1 MNMDED
7 EYGKINILNDDEKD
21 TVKLITN
28 TKYFK

>member
-21 TVKLITN
+21 TVKLKTN